1 MAKLNPISRPNKLT
15 AAQTAVLS
23 AAVQRLDGALAL
35 PKRLKGNAAC
45 ALGSSLIEKG
55 LAREMRAKPGLPA
68 WRQDAETGKSYALL
82 ITKAGRAAA
91 PLPKVQDAADER
103 DAGSSTPAKDND
115 VRQRSE
121 TEISETVSAQTAA
134 DKLSAS
140 DSTHPQSSSAPRASA
155 PRPDSKLSGVIT
167 LLERETGAT
176 IDELIAATGW
186 LPHTTRAAMT
196 GLRKR
201 GFAVISERQHGAQMT
216 YRIGS
221 APATQAA

>member
-1 MAKLNPISRPNKLT
+1 MTKLNPISRPNKLT
-15 AAQTAVLS
+15 AAQAAVLS
-23 AAVQRLDGALAL
+23 VAAQRLDGALVL
-35 PKRLKGNAAC
+35 PVRLKGKAAT
-45 ALGSSLIEKG
+45 ALGSSLIEDG

-68 WRQDAETGKSYALL
+68 WRQDGETGKSFALL
-82 ITKAGRAAA
+82 ITKAGRVAA
-91 PLPKVQDAADER
+91 PALKTETPVAEQDG
-103 DAGSSTPAKDND
+103 GSSTTVQVSD
-115 VRQRSE
+115 VRQPSE
-121 TEISETVSAQTAA
+121 TEISEGWSAQTAA
-134 DKLSAS
+134 DGLSAS
-140 DSTHPQSSSAPRASA
+140 GGIHPQSSSAPQASA
-155 PRPDSKLSGVIT
+155 PRPDTKLSGVIK

-201 GFAVISERQHGAQMT
+201 GFAVTSERQHGAQTT